1 LLSAAVTSI
10 FEVMNTKVKTSVTI
24 SKDLLKEVD
33 IFAKHYRSRSEFVET
48 ALRDLIERKR
58 RQQKPKLTEEEE
70 VELMNRYADKHREEL
85 LETLSYQIDW

>member
-1 LLSAAVTSI
+1 
-10 FEVMNTKVKTSVTI
+10 MDTKVKTSVTI

-33 IFAKHYRSRSEFVET
+33 VFAKDYRNRSEFVET